1 MKQDSQFTL
10 KLQEWMNTP
19 DSQKDWAAGALLLLQ
34 LSGNRI
40 MYHNLSINP
49 KGKAEFIKGQL
60 QKYLN
65 FRLQQLT
72 HDEVEEMQQKV
83 DEIVKNVI
91 KPDAVV
97 VNLAPVDAGSTAVA
111 PAVAPSI
118 ANSEASAK
126 GKSEEFAEFKA
137 GKRADHDLLPV
148 EIQALYVENLDIINR
163 MRELHLKLRTL
174 SLENTTCPDS
184 ERYPFLKEIIALD
197 KRRVANWDTYDHY
210 VAGTTV
216 PTEPAPEPA
225 PEPVAEPAP
234 AESGTT
240 EPTAEP
246 APEPAAE
253 PAEESPVVVNEPE
266 APAPEENATVPEV
279 STEGTEAPASA
290 EAKPKKAKAK
300 TAAKRTTK
308 KSAKKA

>member
-19 DSQKDWAAGALLLLQ
+19 DSQKNWAAGALLLLQ

-97 VNLAPVDAGSTAVA
+97 VNLAPVDAGSNAVT
-111 PAVAPSI
+111 PSI

-253 PAEESPVVVNEPE
+253 PAEESPVVANEPE

-279 STEGTEAPASA
+279 STKGTEAPASA
-290 EAKPKKAKAK
+290 ETKPKKAKAK
-300 TAAKRTTK
+300 TATKRRTNK

>member
-83 DEIVKNVI
+83 DEIVKDVI

-97 VNLAPVDAGSTAVA
+97 VNLAPVDAGSTAVT
-111 PAVAPSI
+111 PSI

-210 VAGTTV
+210 VVGTTV

-234 AESGTT
+234 AEALYRR
-240 EPTAEP
+240 PL
-246 APEPAAE
+246 
-253 PAEESPVVVNEPE
+253 
-266 APAPEENATVPEV
+266 
-279 STEGTEAPASA
+279 
-290 EAKPKKAKAK
+290 
-300 TAAKRTTK
+300 R
-308 KSAKKA
+308 